1 MSYNID
7 SVDIIYSKDFEIG
20 TGYEELAERHA
31 GRLPEISVF
40 YDDWNISRGFWWNGE
55 GSGSSY
61 EVLKEV
67 LASFN
72 GEADLVLTW
81 EGGDSFSG
89 LRLRDHKVT
98 EHAVVMTLGDEREVR

>member
-7 SVDIIYSKDFEIG
+7 SIEVIYSQGFSIG
-20 TGYEELAERHA
+20 PRYEELAEKYA
-31 GRLPEISVF
+31 GEAPETNVF
-40 YDDWNISRGFWWNGE
+40 YDDWNINRGFWWSGE

-61 EVLKEV
+61 DVMLDVLS
-67 LASFN
+67 SFN

-81 EGGDSFSG
+81 EGGDSFEG

-98 EHAVVMTLGDEREVR
+98 KHKVVMTLGEEVR